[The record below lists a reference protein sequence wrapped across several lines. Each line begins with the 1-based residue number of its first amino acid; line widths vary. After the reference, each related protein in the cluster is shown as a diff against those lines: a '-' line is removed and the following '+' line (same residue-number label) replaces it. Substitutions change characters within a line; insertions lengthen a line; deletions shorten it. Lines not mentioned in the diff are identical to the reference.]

1 MSLKTKLLASLVSLS
16 VVGCSTVPTRDHK
29 PDAPVNETKALEA
42 LSTAWNS
49 VGVERE
55 GRPSM
60 VLLTPFSVPDSV
72 RAKRVRIELEAGAT
86 VTDLVAVLANLGHS
100 IILADPSV
108 GQKTFYLP
116 RYNGPLGGL
125 LSAVSRAADV
135 WFTYHDG
142 VIHVTG
148 DEKVTLT
155 LPQEEG
161 LAEKVTK
168 GLSALGIEGSTVSWE
183 AGMVTVRLT
192 PAQLDK
198 VQLFLQRMS
207 ANASLVTLQVAVLN
221 VVLNQNAST
230 GVDWGGLQF
239 AVGSGHRGAIDG
251 GLGLRAQQSNANR
264 WTPTPAPGGVDSN
277 GNPLPTPEPT
287 TSSATNTVSGLVGGA
302 LWSGNALRGVISNN
316 VFSFVGLVSFLETYG
331 STETKQNVVLK
342 TVAGNEVKLESVT
355 EIPYVSNVGVTTTS
369 NSNNVLGS
377 ASTSKAKDGLTL
389 SLTPTYDAA
398 ADSVTVKM
406 DLSIDAVLGF
416 TDLSAGTQLG
426 QMSQPTTARRS
437 FNDVLRLRPGQTVV
451 VGGITYDS
459 VGSNSGVPVFLSKDW
474 ENRTLTV
481 TRQAMFIVVRPSVSV
496 LGQVTKEQGSDLFEP
511 AVEKS
516 AEGGDKRESKKATN
530 DAPKKKSQTEREQ
543 ASDDVASQRTDASN
557 SPEPEEPSTAAVAD
571 EERPQ
576 PSASQE
582 AAEKKPMAAAP
593 APERAGTPARTDSPD
608 PQVASNATQDEAV
621 AQPVQP
627 AAAVLAAPTN
637 SSPTV
642 AEAPVPTVAAPAPSD
657 AVAVRPQ
664 LVKAPAAQ
672 PTRSGYEA
680 LDLGDQE

>member
-1 MSLKTKLLASLVSLS
+1 MLWKTKLLTSVLCLS
-16 VVGCSTVPTRDHK
+16 VFGCSSVPVK
-29 PDAPVNETKALEA
+29 EYAPQAPVNETKALEA

-60 VLLTPFSVPDSV
+60 VLLTPFSVPESV

-86 VTDLVAVLANLGHS
+86 VTDLVAVLANLGYS

-108 GQKTFYLP
+108 GQKSFYLP

-142 VIHVTG
+142 VIHVTS

-168 GLSALGIEGSTVSWE
+168 GLTDLGIEGSTVSWE

-192 PAQLDK
+192 PSQLEK
-198 VQLFLQRMS
+198 VKLFLQRMS

-230 GVDWGGLQF
+230 GVDWGGLQL
-239 AVGSGHRGAIDG
+239 AIGSGHRAAIEG
-251 GLGLRAQQSNANR
+251 GLGLRPQSTGR
-264 WTPTPAPGGVDSN
+264 GWTPPPTGGNRPPVDTGDGTTGNTTTPS
-277 GNPLPTPEPT
+277 
-287 TSSATNTVSGLVGGA
+287 TSTATTVSGLVGGA

-316 VFSFVGLVSFLETYG
+316 VFSFVGLVNFLENYG

-355 EIPYVSNVGVTTTS
+355 EIPYVSNVGVTTTGN
-369 NSNNVLGS
+369 NSSSVLGS

-389 SLTPTYDAA
+389 TLTPTYDAA
-398 ADSVTVKM
+398 AESVTVKM

-416 TDLSAGTQLG
+416 TDLSAGSQLG

-459 VGSNSGVPVFLSKDW
+459 VGSTSGVPVFLSKDW

-481 TRQAMFIVVRPSVSV
+481 TRQAMFIVVRPSVTV
-496 LGQVTKEQGSDLFEP
+496 LGQMTKEQGSELFESATEATGEYSSADAKSEERQKDEKKTRRP
-511 AVEKS
+511 ADNSDKDDKPADVVGAKEPDAGEGVSAAADSEAASSAKPTRATSEAEKS
-516 AEGGDKRESKKATN
+516 AD
-530 DAPKKKSQTEREQ
+530 
-543 ASDDVASQRTDASN
+543 
-557 SPEPEEPSTAAVAD
+557 
-571 EERPQ
+571 
-576 PSASQE
+576 
-582 AAEKKPMAAAP
+582 AAAP
-593 APERAGTPARTDSPD
+593 AAPVVELKSAEKTEAANKTSEQLSEAQREAKASKAASSTPDVSAPVAGS
-608 PQVASNATQDEAV
+608 
-621 AQPVQP
+621 
-627 AAAVLAAPTN
+627 AAAQFLSPSQATAAR
-637 SSPTV
+637 SPT
-642 AEAPVPTVAAPAPSD
+642 ATGSSTAH
-657 AVAVRPQ
+657 
-664 LVKAPAAQ
+664 
-672 PTRSGYEA
+672 RSGYQA
-680 LDLGDQE
+680 LDLSEKE